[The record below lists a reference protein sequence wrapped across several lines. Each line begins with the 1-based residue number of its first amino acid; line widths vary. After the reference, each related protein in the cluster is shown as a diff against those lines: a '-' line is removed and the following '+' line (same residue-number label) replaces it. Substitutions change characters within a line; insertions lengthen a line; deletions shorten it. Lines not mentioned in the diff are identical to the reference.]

1 MSQSTR
7 RVGQATLHLVTDGLC
22 WMDGGG
28 HFGIVP
34 KVLWERL
41 TDVDERNRIPM
52 ELYCLLIESQGKRIL
67 VNTGF
72 GPKLL
77 PKMRD
82 IFGIAESR
90 LLSSLAELGYAP
102 EDIDIVVNTHLHSDH
117 CGGNTRTEDGIIVPT
132 FPRATYVVQEQ
143 EWHDATHP
151 NERTRATYLP
161 ENLLPV
167 QEAGQLRLL
176 RGEAPITDEVRCLP
190 TPGHTPGHQC
200 VVVESDGE
208 TAIYLSDLASWAVNF
223 EKLAWVTAFD
233 VHPFQTMETKKSI
246 QRWAVETN
254 ALLIFEH
261 DPQIPWGRLVEGDT
275 GLQVIPA

>member
-1 MSQSTR
+1 MPKR
-7 RVGQATLHLVTDGLC
+7 PRKVGQATLHLVTDGLC

-34 KVLWERL
+34 KALWERL
-41 TDVDERNRIPM
+41 TEVDERNRVPM
-52 ELYCLLIESQGKRIL
+52 ELNCLLIESQGKRIL

-72 GPKLL
+72 GAKLS

-82 IFGIAESR
+82 IFGIPESQ
-90 LLSSLAELGYAP
+90 LLSSLAELGYTP

-117 CGGNTRTEDGIIVPT
+117 CGGNTTLENGVAVPT
-132 FPRATYVVQEQ
+132 FPRATYIAQEQ

-167 QEAGQLRLL
+167 QEAGQLHLL
-176 RGEAPITDEVRCLP
+176 RGDAQITDHVRCLLS
-190 TPGHTPGHQC
+190 PGHTPGHQC

-223 EKLAWVTAFD
+223 EKVAWVTAFD
-233 VHPFQTMETKKSI
+233 THPLQTMETKKAL
-246 QRWAVETN
+246 QRWALRTD

-261 DPQIPWGRLVEGDT
+261 DARLPWGRLREADG
-275 GLQVIPA
+275 GLQVVPA